1 MANESPSLRIGLL
14 DNSYHSLKRGY
25 EMWSQ
30 WKKTEDAW
38 LLKESIIWVHHGI
51 ELALKQLLAQTN
63 AFLVFEDVNKAVQSL
78 GNLREK
84 KGMEKAG
91 VLDLFDND
99 DKIMSVGF
107 RNLIE
112 RAAVT
117 LSIPEL
123 TKNASLRQKIDE
135 LTKYRNKVVHF
146 SIELDIASVSNLLSE
161 ILDPLLYMLEREVL
175 DVAFTKNRIPEIR
188 KIAQPVK
195 KFSEQFRQEI
205 VANALKATE
214 NALPPMGN
222 RRAGIIWQTI
232 GTGLGKTLVDYLLQV
247 KQLPKIKNNHI
258 IILADRVVLATQ
270 IHRLIFDTLSKQD
283 MAEVIIP
290 GSRTELKEMLES
302 ENPKVIVST
311 VQKLTVDQLETERD
325 ILIIGYDLR
334 GLPEQLPRSF
344 PYATYILFTSAPPI
358 SDSNSRLFF
367 GDLVGKYDLMQAA
380 TDGIVMPLRIEK
392 RVPELKLDNL
402 SLESFELDL
411 DMPSSLPLNAL
422 LTLPKRIATI
432 SEDIVNHFTTRQEIF
447 LGKGIVVAPDIQSNI
462 AYSQTIADIKGNA
475 DFVGTISSR
484 TSVEQHELLVK
495 RFMNR
500 DDPLCILVVTASF
513 LLGMDNPLVHTV
525 YVTSP
530 VSLQLGYQLAGL
542 VSRPFLDKKDAV
554 IVDYVGLNWY
564 LDDLF
569 GHESTNL

>member
-1 MANESPSLRIGLL
+1 MENQNPSLRIGLL
-14 DNSYHSLKRGY
+14 DNSHHSLKRGY
-25 EMWSQ
+25 EMWSL
-30 WKKTEDAW
+30 WKKTDDAW

-63 AFLVFEDVNKAVQSL
+63 AFLVFENVDAAIENL
-78 GNLREK
+78 GKLRK
-84 KGMEKAG
+84 RDGMEKAG
-91 VLDLFDND
+91 VIDLFDNS
-99 DKIMSVGF
+99 DKVKSVGF
-107 RNLIE
+107 QNLIE
-112 RAAVT
+112 RVAVA

-123 TKNASLRQKIDE
+123 AKNAPLRQKIDE
-135 LTKYRNKVVHF
+135 LTQYRNKIVHF
-146 SIELDIASVSNLLSE
+146 SIELDITAISNLLSD
-161 ILDPLLYMLEREVL
+161 ILDPLLSMLEREVK
-175 DVAFTKNRIPEIR
+175 DDNFIQNRIPEIR
-188 KIAQPVK
+188 EIAKPVK

-222 RRAGIIWQTI
+222 RRAGIIWQTV
-232 GTGLGKTLVDYLLQV
+232 GTGLGKTLVDYLLRV
-247 KQLPKIKNNHI
+247 KQLPKIRNYHI

-270 IHRLIFDTLSKQD
+270 IHRLISDTLSKQN

-290 GSRTELKEMLES
+290 GSRPELKEMLES
-302 ENPKVIVST
+302 ENPKIIVST
-311 VQKLTVDQLETERD
+311 VQKLTVAQLETERD

-344 PYATYILFTSAPPI
+344 PNATYILFTSAPPI
-358 SDSNSRLFF
+358 SESNSRLFF
-367 GDLVGKYDLMQAA
+367 GDLVGKYDLMQAV

-402 SLESFELDL
+402 TLESFELDS

-422 LTLPKRIATI
+422 LTLPKRIAAI
-432 SEDIVNHFTTRQEIF
+432 SEDIVNHFIARQEIF

-462 AYSQTIADIKGNA
+462 AYSQSIAEVKGNA

-484 TSVEQHELLVK
+484 TSAEQHELLVK

-542 VSRPFLDKKDAV
+542 LSRPFLDKKDAV

-569 GHESTNL
+569 GRESTNL

>member
-1 MANESPSLRIGLL
+1 MANESHSLRIGLL

-63 AFLVFEDVNKAVQSL
+63 AFMVFEDVNKAVLSL

-123 TKNASLRQKIDE
+123 TKNAPLRQKIDE
-135 LTKYRNKVVHF
+135 LTKYRNKVVRF

-161 ILDPLLYMLEREVL
+161 ILDPLLFMLEREVL
-175 DVAFTKNRIPEIR
+175 DEAFTKNRIPEIR

-205 VANALKATE
+205 VANAIKATE
-214 NALPPMGN
+214 NALPPKGN

-258 IILADRVVLATQ
+258 IILADRVDLATQ
-270 IHRLIFDTLSKQD
+270 IHRLI
-283 MAEVIIP
+283 
-290 GSRTELKEMLES
+290 
-302 ENPKVIVST
+302 
-311 VQKLTVDQLETERD
+311 
-325 ILIIGYDLR
+325 
-334 GLPEQLPRSF
+334 
-344 PYATYILFTSAPPI
+344 
-358 SDSNSRLFF
+358 SD
-367 GDLVGKYDLMQAA
+367 
-380 TDGIVMPLRIEK
+380 
-392 RVPELKLDNL
+392 
-402 SLESFELDL
+402 
-411 DMPSSLPLNAL
+411 
-422 LTLPKRIATI
+422 TI
-432 SEDIVNHFTTRQEIF
+432 S
-447 LGKGIVVAPDIQSNI
+447 
-462 AYSQTIADIKGNA
+462 
-475 DFVGTISSR
+475 
-484 TSVEQHELLVK
+484 
-495 RFMNR
+495 NR
-500 DDPLCILVVTASF
+500 RI
-513 LLGMDNPLVHTV
+513 N
-525 YVTSP
+525 
-530 VSLQLGYQLAGL
+530 
-542 VSRPFLDKKDAV
+542 
-554 IVDYVGLNWY
+554 
-564 LDDLF
+564 
-569 GHESTNL
+569 